1 MLFDFVLLFCFY
13 VHWNSLIWFIKEYL
27 FVDTLAHRFLKLVGP
42 FYFEELDQRFDGDT
56 LQTEQEIS
64 TVSWIKRRI
73 STT

>member
-1 MLFDFVLLFCFY
+1 M
-13 VHWNSLIWFIKEYL
+13 
-27 FVDTLAHRFLKLVGP
+27 DTLAHRFLKLVGP
-42 FYFEELDQRFDGDT
+42 FYFEELDQRFDGDA